1 MLYCSRGCI
10 ITMLQGGDT
19 KNRLAMQVINTWEL
33 VKSCNMT
40 HALLYI
46 PCNIKY
52 FVYLYFLRKNTA
64 TVDRTISR
72 SEAYSLYQWPN
83 TSLVFERF
91 FTKYYTINTAYIYH
105 IMRILIISLFLSFSH
120 TCMCSEH
127 AVLYNTHIKFSLSL
141 SRPQYLSLR
150 MCIGNSMRAI
160 HSVYII

>member
-105 IMRILIISLFLSFSH
+105 IMRILILSLSFFLAH
-120 TCMCSEH
+120 VH
-127 AVLYNTHIKFSLSL
+127 VLCARSIIQSTYQILSLSL
-141 SRPQYLSLR
+141 PPAVSFAPY
-150 MCIGNSMRAI
+150 
-160 HSVYII
+160 VYWQ